1 MKREGRPARDRV
13 IVLKDD
19 GDPERAVHSTTSYAA
34 SVSVQ
39 AKHIGQVVLAK
50 DLDTPLYN
58 FAVVI
63 DDLDMAI
70 THVIRGEDHIS
81 NTAEAAAH
89 L

>member
-13 IVLKDD
+13 IVLKETVTPN
-19 GDPERAVHSTTSYAA
+19 GRCIRRHHTRHL
-34 SVSVQ
+34 SVQ